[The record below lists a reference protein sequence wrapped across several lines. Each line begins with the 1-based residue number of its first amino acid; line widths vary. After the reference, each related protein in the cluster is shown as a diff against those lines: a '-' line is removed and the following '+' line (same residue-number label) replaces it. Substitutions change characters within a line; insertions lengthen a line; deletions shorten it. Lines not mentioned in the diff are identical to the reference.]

1 MKNQEELVKMREL
14 FLKIFNRLNQ
24 LEKTPRKY
32 GTDELL
38 YTSELLM
45 IEGLGYKPGV
55 NVTEYA
61 ENHGI
66 TKGAVSQLVKK
77 LEKKGLV
84 ERYKNPTN
92 QKEVFLKLTM
102 KGEIVF
108 HKHILLHLQF
118 AKDFFDEFETLTPEQ
133 IGLIMHFLTTLDNLF
148 DRAESM
154 LDEMW
159 NYT

>member
-1 MKNQEELVKMREL
+1 MKNQAELVKMREL
-14 FLKIFNRLNQ
+14 FLKIMNRLNQ
-24 LEKTPRKY
+24 LEKTPRRY

-38 YTSELLM
+38 YTSELTM
-45 IEGLGYKPGV
+45 IESLGYRPGV

-92 QKEVFLKLTM
+92 QKEVLLKLTM
-102 KGEIVF
+102 KGEIAF
-108 HKHILLHLQF
+108 HKHTLLHLQF
-118 AKDFFDEFETLTPEQ
+118 AKEFFDEFEALTPEQ
-133 IGLIMHFLTTLDNLF
+133 TGLIIRFLTSLDKLF

-154 LDEMW
+154 LGEM
-159 NYT
+159 

>member
-1 MKNQEELVKMREL
+1 MKNQEEL
-14 FLKIFNRLNQ
+14 LKIRGLLLKIINRINQ
-24 LEKTPRKY
+24 MEKTPRRY

-38 YTSELLM
+38 YTSELNM
-45 IEGLGYKPGV
+45 IESLGYKSGV

-61 ENHGI
+61 ENHGV

-102 KGEIVF
+102 KGEIAF
-108 HKHILLHLQF
+108 HKHTLLHLQF
-118 AKDFFDEFETLTPEQ
+118 AKEFFEEFENMTPEQ
-133 IGLIMHFLTTLDNLF
+133 TGLIIHFLASLDELF
-148 DRAESM
+148 ERAESV
-154 LDEMW
+154 LDEL
-159 NYT
+159 